1 MLHLRV
7 TQLEKFRRFINEVSE
22 YETEASLMETLTGQ
36 FTGNEYTRIGT
47 AFHKII
53 ECGQSAINYGII
65 PKYDSESEIIKAI
78 VNVDDFKVIF
88 NINHADIALNYKE
101 SIKGCFHEIR
111 ANKVYSING
120 TEINV
125 SGGADVVLGN
135 QIRDIKTK
143 YSYLKSISDYTDSV
157 QWKLYCDIFELPEFY
172 FDVFEFKGYDKE
184 KHGYDVS
191 GLTLVKHD
199 PIHCIEYSGMVKDIE
214 ILLTEFLDFVKFRK
228 IEHLFYERH
237 L

>member
-1 MLHLRV
+1 MNINIRV
-7 TQLEKFRRFINEVSE
+7 TQLEKFRRFICETSE
-22 YETEASLMETLTGQ
+22 YDSEESLMETLTGK

-47 AFHKII
+47 AFHKIV
-53 ECGQSAINYGII
+53 ECGDVCDLAGF
-65 PKYDSESEIIKAI
+65 IKI
-78 VNVDDFKVIF
+78 DDFKIKF
-88 NINHADIALNYKE
+88 NQSQINTALEYKK
-101 SIKGCFHEIR
+101 SISGCFHEIR

-172 FDVFEFKGYDKE
+172 FDIFEFKGYQKE
-184 KHGYDVS
+184 KNGYDVS

-199 PIHCIEYSGMVKDIE
+199 PIHCIEYSGMQNDIE
-214 ILLTEFLDFVKFRK
+214 LLLTQFLDFIRFRK
-228 IEHLFYERH
+228 IEHLFYERKI
-237 L
+237 

>member
-1 MLHLRV
+1 M
-7 TQLEKFRRFINEVSE
+7 EVSE
-22 YETEASLMETLTGQ
+22 FETEESLMETLTGK
-36 FTGNEYTRIGT
+36 FEGNEYTRIGT
-47 AFHKII
+47 AFHKIV
-53 ECGQSAINYGII
+53 ECGDI
-65 PKYDSESEIIKAI
+65 SEKRDISFSVGTPESVLKID
-78 VNVDDFKVIF
+78 NFKVVF
-88 NINHADIALNYKE
+88 SQSQINIALAYKQ

-111 ANKVYSING
+111 ANKVYDING
-120 TEINV
+120 TKINV

-143 YSYLKSISDYTDSV
+143 YSPLKSISDYTDSI

-199 PIHCIEYSGMVKDIE
+199 PIHCIEYSEMQKDIHV
-214 ILLTEFLDFVKFRK
+214 LLTEFLDFVKFRK
-228 IEHLFYERH
+228 IENLFYERTI
-237 L
+237 

>member
-1 MLHLRV
+1 MLNLRA
-7 TQLEKFRRFINEVSE
+7 TQLEKFRRFICEASE
-22 YETEASLMETLTGQ
+22 FETEESLMETLTGK
-36 FTGNEYTRIGT
+36 FEGNEYTRIGT
-47 AFHKII
+47 AFHKVI
-53 ECGQSAINYGII
+53 EIGTIETSCKLNTSGYN
-65 PKYDSESEIIKAI
+65 
-78 VNVDDFKVIF
+78 VIF
-88 NINHADIALNYKE
+88 NPNHLAIALAYKQ

-111 ANKVYSING
+111 ANKVYDING
-120 TEINV
+120 TKINV

-143 YSYLKSISDYTDSV
+143 YSPLKSISDYTDSV

-191 GLTLVKHD
+191 GLALVKHD
-199 PIHCIEYSGMVKDIE
+199 PIHCIEYSGMQKDIHV
-214 ILLTEFLDFVKFRK
+214 LLTEFLNFVKFRK